1 MVSFVTASYGWSFD
15 QIVFIPVLL
24 QSAIWISKNI
34 QKRWPFV
41 IGYFIIYIFMIKG
54 MLPAVVVP
62 FWDIWQP
69 IALLTL
75 YLVLYIYVQHK
86 NEFVTDYVLE
96 SYTP

>member
-1 MVSFVTASYGWSFD
+1 
-15 QIVFIPVLL
+15 
-24 QSAIWISKNI
+24 
-34 QKRWPFV
+34 
-41 IGYFIIYIFMIKG
+41 MIKG